1 MVHYRSLSRPT
12 SNKRC
17 CLLIPFREKRGQ
29 VALDQLRAVDRQRLV
44 QKLGTVSANTACDSD
59 GEGRWREDGHA
70 HADAG
75 FL

>member
-1 MVHYRSLSRPT
+1 
-12 SNKRC
+12 
-17 CLLIPFREKRGQ
+17 
-29 VALDQLRAVDRQRLV
+29 V